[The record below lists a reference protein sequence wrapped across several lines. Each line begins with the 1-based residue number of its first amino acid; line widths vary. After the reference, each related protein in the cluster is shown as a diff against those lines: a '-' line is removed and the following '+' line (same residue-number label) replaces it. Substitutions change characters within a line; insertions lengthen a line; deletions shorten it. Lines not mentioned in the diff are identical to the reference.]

1 MPKKITRFDEIIGN
15 KNIVTFLQ
23 SHLDKGTLPNKIIF
37 EGEEGL
43 GKTSIAKLLAMGINC
58 TGEHKPCYTCPSC
71 RAIAKTVIEDNK
83 NLDCVQIYNMSV
95 DSGKEAAKLVKNNM
109 SASMSSTGKRVIIC
123 DEAHGMSDAAQ
134 DVFLVDMEYLPK
146 DVYLFFCTTNAQ
158 NLKKTLKSRSFP
170 INLRRPK
177 RNELIKLLTEIA
189 AKNSLNVQGGAA
201 TLALIADWAECK
213 PRKAINLLEGFG
225 MNTAVSTAMV
235 KEFVDYVEVEEVL
248 PLLDALSGSL
258 TAGLSYVQTCRINQ
272 SIVDMFSD
280 ILTIKVGG
288 NCFKFSADDLL
299 ILRKKLGDIPT
310 DRLILFLKTLTS
322 SPTLTRAGLVNALLT
337 AHPMREDVEVYKP
350 SVLQDELVQKSEVP
364 PPKVPSSA
372 TRVQT
377 TSMDM
382 LLRGASKVQKGPPT
396 LDALIPKGED

>member
-15 KNIVTFLQ
+15 KNIVSFLQ
-23 SHLDKGTLPNKIIF
+23 SHLNKGTLPNKIIF

-58 TGEHKPCYTCPSC
+58 TGDTKPCYCCPNC
-71 RAIAKTVIEDNK
+71 KAIAKTVIEDNK

-95 DSGKEAAKLVKNNM
+95 DSGKEAAKLVKNNL
-109 SASMSSTGKRVIIC
+109 SASMSATGKRVIIC

-146 DVYLFFCTTNAQ
+146 DVYLFFCTTDAQ

-170 INLRRPK
+170 VNLRRPK
-177 RNELIKLLTEIA
+177 RNELIKLLTEVA
-189 AKNSLNVQGGAA
+189 AKNQLNVQSGAA

-225 MNTAVSTAMV
+225 MNAAVSTAMV

-248 PLLDALSGSL
+248 PILDSLSGSL
-258 TAGLSYVQTCRINQ
+258 TSGLSYIQTCRINP
-272 SIVDMFSD
+272 SIVDLFSD

-288 NCFKFSADDLL
+288 NCFKFSADDL
-299 ILRKKLGDIPT
+299 IVVRKKLGDIPT
-310 DRLILFLKTLTS
+310 ERLILFLKTLTS
-322 SPTLTRAGLVNALLT
+322 TPTLTRAVLVNALLT
-337 AHPMREDVEVYKP
+337 AHPMKEEVAVFNP

-364 PPKVPSSA
+364 QAKVPSA
-372 TRVQT
+372 GTRVQAP
-377 TSMDM
+377 SMDM
-382 LLRGASKVQKGPPT
+382 LLRGASRVQKGPPT
-396 LDALIPKGED
+396 VGSLIPKGED